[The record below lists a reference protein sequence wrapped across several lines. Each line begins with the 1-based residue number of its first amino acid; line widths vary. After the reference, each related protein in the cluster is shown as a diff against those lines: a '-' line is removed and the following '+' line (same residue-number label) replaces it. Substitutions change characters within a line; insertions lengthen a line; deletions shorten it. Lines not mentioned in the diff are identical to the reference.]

1 MLGVGLPVAEQLK
14 AILSWSCT
22 VILEGLEVIE
32 GRARLSTSVKG
43 SEYLLFITFKKQQC
57 YRLILT
63 CTAVPSSE
71 EVQHIVL
78 KD

>member
-14 AILSWSCT
+14 AILSCSCT
-22 VILEGLEVIE
+22 VVLEGLVVIE
-32 GRARLSTSVKG
+32 GRTRLSTSVKG
-43 SEYLLFITFKKQQC
+43 SEHLLFITFKKQQC